1 MTSEWCCSPFT
12 VPKPP
17 PADQNTIDGWRMVV
31 DFAISTPKQRR
42 IHTPCPSLRRK
53 SPREQEVVCFS
64 VLDLRHGFHQ
74 NAVEEGQQTSH
85 LYVHAMW
92 PSPMDPSCPWG

>member
-1 MTSEWCCSPFT
+1 MTSEWCCAPFT

-31 DFAISTPKQRR
+31 DFRNLNAEQRR

-53 SPREQEVVCFS
+53 SLRGQEVVCFLCWIS
-64 VLDLRHGFHQ
+64 VTAFTKCR
-74 NAVEEGQQTSH
+74 
-85 LYVHAMW
+85 
-92 PSPMDPSCPWG
+92 